1 MENSQIIL
9 FIVTSLLLIATPG
22 PDMILVMSRSISF
35 GTKAGL
41 FTALGVS
48 VGLLGHTILATLGL
62 GAILNSSQ
70 FLFNLLKILGAF
82 YLIYIAYKTFTAK
95 TIDIQIKDENL
106 LSSKQLFIQGA
117 ISNISNPKIA
127 IFYFSFLPQFI
138 PSNTQE
144 YTYLLFTLGLSF
156 AILTFF
162 IKGPIAI
169 FAGYFSNFL
178 RTNTKVQTIMNKI
191 SATVLFAL
199 GVKLAFES
207 KN

>member
-1 MENSQIIL
+1 VENSQIIL
-9 FIVTSLLLIATPG
+9 FIFTSFLLIATPG

-70 FLFNLLKILGAF
+70 FLFNLLKILGAC

-95 TIDIQIKDENL
+95 TIDIQIKDENI

-138 PSNTQE
+138 PLNTQE
-144 YTYLLFTLGLSF
+144 YTYLLFILGLSF

-178 RTNTKVQTIMNKI
+178 RANTKVQTIMNKI

-199 GVKLAFES
+199 GIKLAFES